1 MVASERVFG
10 LLLTPNTEDITLG
23 NTRQITVLTRVNKIL
38 SVKLIPSS
46 PFLKKCLYFIVEQ
59 NRNN

>member
-23 NTRQITVLTRVNKIL
+23 NTRQITVLTRVNKIP

-46 PFLKKCLYFIVEQ
+46 PFFKKCLYFIVEQ